1 MKLGT
6 NCALL
11 VVDIQQEDFQTMT
24 VDNLGDPAW
33 DCIRSARRVLDVFRA
48 RRLPVIHIQEAH
60 RADHVSFGR
69 ERDGAGGPHCHEDCP
84 ESEYAWRT
92 YPLPGEYRVVK
103 RRYSAFLGADL
114 EILLRGLR
122 VDTLVLV
129 GGLTDV
135 CIHYAAADAHQWDY
149 HIRVV
154 TDAVAGSDPEA
165 HAASLR
171 AIRYLQRD
179 ALVTAADVEAAE

>member
-11 VVDIQQEDFQTMT
+11 VIDIQQEDFQTMT
-24 VDNLGDPAW
+24 VDNLADPAW

-48 RRLPVIHIQEAH
+48 RCLPVIHVQEAH
-60 RADHVSFGR
+60 RADRVDFGR
-69 ERDGAGGPHCHEDCP
+69 ELDGAEGLHCLENSPGTDF
-84 ESEYAWRT
+84 AWLT
-92 YPLPGEYRVVK
+92 YPLPEEYRVVK
-103 RRYSAFLGADL
+103 RRYSAFFGTDL

-135 CIHYAAADAHQWDY
+135 CIHYTAVDAH
-149 HIRVV
+149 
-154 TDAVAGSDPEA
+154 
-165 HAASLR
+165 
-171 AIRYLQRD
+171 
-179 ALVTAADVEAAE
+179 